1 MGGGGAASGP
11 HRQRTAR
18 GPACPHVWV
27 GEHLVDVALHR
38 GRRREPPLRRKCQ
51 LRAEELDD
59 AVAVFRRTVEQ
70 RPYEF
75 LSGIDLCPLR
85 VAWRHFSNA
94 ERVPA
99 SSGLLPSRALRPA
112 LSPARRAADE

>member
-1 MGGGGAASGP
+1 MG
-11 HRQRTAR
+11 QY
-18 GPACPHVWV
+18 V
-27 GEHLVDVALHR
+27 VDVTLHR
-38 GRRREPPLRRKCQ
+38 GRRREPRFRRQGQ

-59 AVAVFRRTVEQ
+59 VVAVLGSAVEQ

-94 ERVPA
+94 ERAPA
-99 SSGLLPSRALRPA
+99 NSWLLPSRALRPA
-112 LSPARRAADE
+112 LSPARRAADEYPAVALVARHVPRACDVSR